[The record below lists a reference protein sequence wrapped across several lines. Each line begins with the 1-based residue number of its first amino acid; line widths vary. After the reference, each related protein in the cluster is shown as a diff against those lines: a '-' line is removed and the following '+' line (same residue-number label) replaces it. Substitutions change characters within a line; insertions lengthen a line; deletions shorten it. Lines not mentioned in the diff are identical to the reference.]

1 MNDTVNESGS
11 SLVEQKNPQNKGST
25 ELAFAQEVSPL
36 QMIAM
41 AVQNGMEASQ
51 MQQLMDLADRQE
63 AKIAKQEY
71 TKAMSLFKANAP
83 KIVKDTQVK
92 FGNTDFKHA
101 SLAQI
106 CEKVGIVMSQFG
118 LSHAWA
124 MQQEGPIITVKCT
137 VTHNLGHSESTSL
150 SASPDTSGN
159 KNPIQAIGSAVS
171 YLERYTLLAITGL
184 STHENDDDGAA
195 TGEAGSAKDQ
205 PKTKPFYPD
214 KSFESNFPE
223 WSAAIAAGKKTKS
236 HLIDMISTKAVV
248 TDEQRKR
255 INAIHVEGA
264 SA

>member
-1 MNDTVNESGS
+1 MNDKTNEAGS
-11 SLVEQKNPQNKGST
+11 ELAQTMPPAGT
-25 ELAFAQEVSPL
+25 ELAFQQEVSPL

-41 AVQNGMEASQ
+41 AVQNGMDATQ

-71 TKAMSLFKANAP
+71 TKAMALFKANAP
-83 KIVKDTQVK
+83 TIVKDTQVK

-106 CEKVGIVMSQFG
+106 CDKVAAVMSTFG
-118 LSHAWA
+118 LSHAWS
-124 MQQEGPIITVKCT
+124 MIQEGQIITVKCT
-137 VTHNLGHSESTSL
+137 VTHNLGHSESTQL

-159 KNPIQAIGSAVS
+159 KNAIQAIGSAVS

-184 STHENDDDGAA
+184 STHENDDNGAG
-195 TGEAGSAKDQ
+195 TGAPTSDAPQEK
-205 PKTKPFYPD
+205 PKPFYPD
-214 KSFESNFPE
+214 ASFEKNF
-223 WSAAIAAGKKTKS
+223 SAWEASIAAGEKTKS